1 LKKVSVIGSGIGG
14 LAVAIRLKIRGYD
27 VRVFEASASYGG
39 KVSQIQNNGFRF
51 DKGPSLLTMPDKID
65 ELFKLANKKPADYFE
80 YFELEE
86 SFRYFYEDGT
96 VIRAYSDNEKLKNEI
111 YEKTNVPKKTIQR
124 YLDKNTFIFN
134 ATNHLF
140 LEKSLHKLK
149 SYISFRVLLSFFKLP
164 FLNLFR
170 TMNQVNKKTFNNEKI
185 TQLFNR
191 YATYNG
197 SNPYLAPG
205 LFNSISHLEL
215 TKGAYYPKGG
225 MRSIAKSLYTLALE
239 LGVVFMFN
247 SRVKKI
253 IVKREGVKSIISKK
267 KEYESDII
275 VCNSDIHYVYNNLL
289 DRKTVANY
297 YKKNERSSSAII
309 FYWGINR
316 LFDKLKL
323 HNILFSENYKEEFDY
338 IRKGKIYNDPTI
350 YINITSKKIKSD
362 APIGKENWFVMINT
376 PHNSGQFSKNK
387 IQQIKKDIV
396 IKINRMLD
404 TNIETHIVSEH
415 IVDPKTI
422 ENETLSFA
430 GALYGTSS
438 NTKSS
443 AFFRHPNFSKETQG
457 LYFCGGSV
465 HPGGGIPLALSSA
478 KIVDDL
484 IS

>member
-1 LKKVSVIGSGIGG
+1 MKKVVIIGAGIGG
-14 LAVAIRLKIRGYD
+14 LASAIRFAKKGYQ
-27 VRVFEASASYGG
+27 VEVFEASNSIGG
-39 KVSQIQNNGFRF
+39 KIKEIKTQGFRF
-51 DKGPSLLTMPDKID
+51 DSGPSLFTMP
-65 ELFKLANKKPADYFE
+65 ELVNELIHLGGKTPKTYFPYFKLKKNCIYF
-80 YFELEE
+80 F
-86 SFRYFYEDGT
+86 EDGT
-96 VIRAYSDNEKLKNEI
+96 KITGYSNLKKFAME
-111 YEKTNVPKKTIQR
+111 VFKKTKTPAKYIFKHLKKSKFI
-124 YLDKNTFIFN
+124 YNATKFIF
-134 ATNHLF
+134 
-140 LEKSLHKLK
+140 LEQSLHKI
-149 SYISFRVLLSFFKLP
+149 STYISFNTLISFLKIP
-164 FLNLFR
+164 FLNIFKS
-170 TMNQVNKKTFNNEKI
+170 MNSVNKKTLKNKKI
-185 TQLFNR
+185 VQLFNR

-205 LFNSISHLEL
+205 LLNSISHLEL
-215 TKGAYYPKGG
+215 TKGAYYPKDG
-225 MRSIAKSLYTLALE
+225 MRSIVKSLYTLALE

-253 IVKREGVKSIISKK
+253 TVKRERVKSIISKN

-289 DRKTVANY
+289 DRKTFANY

-316 LFDKLKL
+316 FFDKLKL
-323 HNILFSENYKEEFDY
+323 HNILFSENYKEEFEC
-338 IRKGKIYNDPTI
+338 IRNGKIYNDPTV

-362 APIGKENWFVMINT
+362 APKGKENWFVMINT
-376 PHNSGQFSKNK
+376 PHNSGQFLKNT

-396 IKINRMLD
+396 IKINRILN
-404 TNIETHIVSEH
+404 TNIEKHIVSED

-422 ENETLSFA
+422 EKETLSFA

-443 AFFRHPNFSKETQG
+443 AFFRHPNFSKDIQG